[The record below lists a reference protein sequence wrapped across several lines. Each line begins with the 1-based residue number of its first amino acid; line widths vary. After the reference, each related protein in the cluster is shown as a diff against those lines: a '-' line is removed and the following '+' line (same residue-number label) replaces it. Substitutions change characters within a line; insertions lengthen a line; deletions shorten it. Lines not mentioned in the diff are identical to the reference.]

1 MMCSDILGWLMDP
14 EVTLASKMLV
24 FFANAKYFSRSST
37 CKKKKK
43 KRFLVTHR
51 SCLLFCFYLF
61 YLFFLS
67 TISIAGAGSAALCT
81 PQPPS
86 PCLAEVAGPARP
98 WPPPPPPTCPTL
110 APPSLFLLAF
120 CGAATPRQCC
130 ASCTGCLPGGQSGCN
145 ALSGR
150 TQVKGVGHTATK
162 AWGGRRYCCC
172 SMGWDCCMQDG
183 WDFPS

>member
-1 MMCSDILGWLMDP
+1 MDP

-24 FFANAKYFSRSST
+24 FFANTKYFSRSSA

-43 KRFLVTHR
+43 KKALSSDSSILSPFL
-51 SCLLFCFYLF
+51 LLPFLSFI
-61 YLFFLS
+61 LS

-98 WPPPPPPTCPTL
+98 WRPPPPPPTCPTL

-130 ASCTGCLPGGQSGCN
+130 GSCTGCLPGGQSGCN
-145 ALSGR
+145 AASGR

-172 SMGWDCCMQDG
+172 SMGWD
-183 WDFPS
+183 FPS